1 MLALIR
7 TLRLPNLIIVF
18 LTQYIPYWFV
28 LRPAILK
35 AGGIPAL
42 TEQTFLYICSATI
55 LVTYAGYVLNDYYD
69 RSIDLV
75 NKPKRV
81 VWGRVLPAGF
91 ALVLYTAVVVAAH
104 VLAFLADRDL
114 APSNRWPLWVFP
126 SVSFLLFLYAW
137 QMKCSAILGNLLVSL
152 LCALVP
158 IIVLLPEERAIWLCS
173 YYRPETIHQA
183 VGLVWVFAL
192 FAFLT
197 NLLREQIKD
206 MEDLEGDAACG
217 CMTLAASRGIFYA
230 RKPAAATA
238 FTLSILMAFLI
249 FFWYQTGVPDW
260 QVYAGIV
267 GLLLP
272 ILATTVL
279 VGRAKSKKDFT
290 LASALVKLVMV
301 LGLFMLI
308 RY

>member
-104 VLAFLADRDL
+104 VLAFLVDQAL